1 VDTTLTTRLVFIM
14 KRLYLLFSLVLML
27 ACGANTPDRN
37 TQQSTNDEF
46 TGTSASE
53 FTLPQI
59 SDDLVANIMQSIPS
73 PIETSFLI
81 KGIGAPYNVSNL
93 NDPNLVTN
101 YNTNYSQALN
111 LGVYSTDLGFA
122 NLYDKNQD
130 VLNYLN
136 AVKKLAD
143 NLGIGQ
149 YFDYKTIKELASSS
163 GNVEQLLQL
172 TQQNLEKIHNHLNEQ
187 KRESLTILILTGGW
201 VEALYLTTLVH
212 QKSNNKELKD
222 RIGEQKIALEQ
233 ILTILDVYKT
243 KPNFATLIA
252 DLKELN
258 KIYSKVQIKT
268 TVGKPTQKVVNGEII
283 TEDNTVS
290 TVIIQDAD
298 VQAITSMVKSIRNK
312 IIKS

>member
-1 VDTTLTTRLVFIM
+1 M
-14 KRLYLLFSLVLML
+14 KRLYLSFSLVLML
-27 ACGANTPDRN
+27 ACGANTPESN
-37 TQQSTNDEF
+37 TQQVVNNAPDA
-46 TGTSASE
+46 ASE
-53 FTLPQI
+53 AALPQI

-93 NDPNLVTN
+93 NDHNLVTN

-201 VEALYLTTLVH
+201 VEALYLTTLVN
-212 QKSNNKELKD
+212 QKANNKELRD

-290 TVIIQDAD
+290 TIIIQDAD

>member
-1 VDTTLTTRLVFIM
+1 M
-14 KRLYLLFSLVLML
+14 KRLYLSFSLVLIL
-27 ACGANTPDRN
+27 ACSANTPESG
-37 TQQSTNDEF
+37 QQGNNIS
-46 TGTSASE
+46 GKVSADSE
-53 FTLPQI
+53 ALPQV
-59 SDDLVANIMQSIPS
+59 SDDLVANIMQAIPS

-93 NDPNLVTN
+93 NDYNLVTN

-163 GNVEQLLQL
+163 GNVEELLQL
-172 TQQNLEKIHNHLNEQ
+172 TQQNLEKIHNHLNDQ
-187 KRESLTILILTGGW
+187 KRENLTILILTGGW
-201 VEALYLTTLVH
+201 IEALYLTTLVH
-212 QKSNNKELKD
+212 QKTNNKELKD

-243 KPNFATLIA
+243 KPNFPTLIA

-268 TVGKPTQKVVNGEII
+268 VVGKPTQKVVNGEII

-290 TVIIQDAD
+290 TIIIQDAD
-298 VQAITSMVKSIRNK
+298 VQAITSMIRSIRNK
-312 IIKS
+312 IIKP

>member
-1 VDTTLTTRLVFIM
+1 MDATLTTRLVFIM
-14 KRLYLLFSLVLML
+14 KRLYLSFSLVLML
-27 ACGANTPDRN
+27 ACGANTPESN
-37 TQQSTNDEF
+37 TQQVVKNAPDA
-46 TGTSASE
+46 ASQAA
-53 FTLPQI
+53 LPQI

-93 NDPNLVTN
+93 NDHNLVTN

-201 VEALYLTTLVH
+201 VEALYLTTLVN
-212 QKSNNKELKD
+212 QKANNKELRD

-290 TVIIQDAD
+290 TIIIDDAD

>member
-1 VDTTLTTRLVFIM
+1 MDAILTTRLVFIM
-14 KRLYLLFSLVLML
+14 KRLYLSFSLVLML
-27 ACGANTPDRN
+27 ACGANTPESN
-37 TQQSTNDEF
+37 TQQVVNNPPDA
-46 TGTSASE
+46 ASE
-53 FTLPQI
+53 ATLPQI

-93 NDPNLVTN
+93 NDHNLVTN

-136 AVKKLAD
+136 AIKKLAD

-201 VEALYLTTLVH
+201 VEALYLTTLVN
-212 QKSNNKELKD
+212 QKANNKELRD

-268 TVGKPTQKVVNGEII
+268 TVGKPIQKVVNGEII

>member
-1 VDTTLTTRLVFIM
+1 MDATLTTRLVFIM
-14 KRLYLLFSLVLML
+14 KRLYLSFSLVLML
-27 ACGANTPDRN
+27 ACGANNPESN
-37 TQQSTNDEF
+37 TQQAVDNAPNA
-46 TGTSASE
+46 ASE
-53 FTLPQI
+53 ATLPQI
-59 SDDLVANIMQSIPS
+59 SDDLVSNIMQSIPS

-93 NDPNLVTN
+93 NDHNLVTN

-212 QKSNNKELKD
+212 QKANNKELKD

-290 TVIIQDAD
+290 TIIIQDAD

>member
-1 VDTTLTTRLVFIM
+1 MDATLTTRLVFIM
-14 KRLYLLFSLVLML
+14 KRLYLSFSLVLML
-27 ACGANTPDRN
+27 ACGANTPESN
-37 TQQSTNDEF
+37 TQQRMDNAPDA
-46 TGTSASE
+46 ASE
-53 FTLPQI
+53 AVLPQI
-59 SDDLVANIMQSIPS
+59 SDDLVANIMQAIPS

-93 NDPNLVTN
+93 NDHNLVTN

-172 TQQNLEKIHNHLNEQ
+172 TQQNLEKIHNHLNDQ

-201 VEALYLTTLVH
+201 IEALYLTTLVH
-212 QKSNNKELKD
+212 QKANNRELKD

-283 TEDNTVS
+283 VEDNTVS
-290 TVIIQDAD
+290 TIIIQDAD

>member
-1 VDTTLTTRLVFIM
+1 M
-14 KRLYLLFSLVLML
+14 KRLYLSFSLVLVL
-27 ACGANTPDRN
+27 ACGANTADN
-37 TQQSTNDEF
+37 NKQQAADPLVQAANEP
-46 TGTSASE
+46 A
-53 FTLPQI
+53 LPQI

-93 NDPNLVTN
+93 NDHNLVSN

-149 YFDYKTIKELASSS
+149 YFDYKTIKELASTS

-201 VEALYLTTLVH
+201 VEALYLTTLVY
-212 QKSNNKELKD
+212 QKTNNKELRD

-243 KPNFATLIA
+243 KPNFANLIA
-252 DLKELN
+252 DLKELS

-298 VQAITSMVKSIRNK
+298 VQEITSMVRSIRNK

>member
-1 VDTTLTTRLVFIM
+1 
-14 KRLYLLFSLVLML
+14 ML
-27 ACGANTPDRN
+27 ACGANTPESN
-37 TQQSTNDEF
+37 TQQRMNNAPDA
-46 TGTSASE
+46 ASE
-53 FTLPQI
+53 VVLPQI

-93 NDPNLVTN
+93 NDHNLVSN

-212 QKSNNKELKD
+212 QKANNKELRD

-243 KPNFATLIA
+243 KPNFDILIA

-290 TVIIQDAD
+290 TIIIQDAD

>member
-1 VDTTLTTRLVFIM
+1 MDATLTTRLVFIM
-14 KRLYLLFSLVLML
+14 KRLYLSFSLVLML
-27 ACGANTPDRN
+27 ACGANTPESN
-37 TQQSTNDEF
+37 TQQRMNNAPDA
-46 TGTSASE
+46 ASE
-53 FTLPQI
+53 VVLPQI

-93 NDPNLVTN
+93 NDHNLVSN

-212 QKSNNKELKD
+212 QKANNKELRD

-243 KPNFATLIA
+243 KPNFDILIA

-290 TVIIQDAD
+290 TIIIQDAD

>member
-1 VDTTLTTRLVFIM
+1 MNATITTRLVFIM
-14 KRLYLLFSLVLML
+14 KRLYLSFSLVLIL
-27 ACGANTPDRN
+27 ACSANTPESG
-37 TQQSTNDEF
+37 QQGNNIS
-46 TGTSASE
+46 GKVSADSE
-53 FTLPQI
+53 ALPQV
-59 SDDLVANIMQSIPS
+59 SDDLVANIMQAIPS

-93 NDPNLVTN
+93 NDYNLVTN

-163 GNVEQLLQL
+163 GNVEELLQL
-172 TQQNLEKIHNHLNEQ
+172 TQQNLEKIHNHLNDQ
-187 KRESLTILILTGGW
+187 KRENLTILILTGGW
-201 VEALYLTTLVH
+201 IEALYLTTLVH
-212 QKSNNKELKD
+212 QKTNNKELKD

-243 KPNFATLIA
+243 KPNFPTLIA

-268 TVGKPTQKVVNGEII
+268 VVGKPTQKVVNGEII

-290 TVIIQDAD
+290 TIIIQDAD
-298 VQAITSMVKSIRNK
+298 VQAITSMIRSIRNK
-312 IIKS
+312 IIKP

>member
-1 VDTTLTTRLVFIM
+1 
-14 KRLYLLFSLVLML
+14 ML
-27 ACGANTPDRN
+27 ACGANTPESN
-37 TQQSTNDEF
+37 TQQVVNNAPDA
-46 TGTSASE
+46 ASE
-53 FTLPQI
+53 AALPQI

-81 KGIGAPYNVSNL
+81 KAIGAPYNVSNL
-93 NDPNLVTN
+93 NDHNLVTN

-201 VEALYLTTLVH
+201 VEALYLTTLVN
-212 QKSNNKELKD
+212 QKANNKELRD

-252 DLKELN
+252 DLKELS

-290 TVIIQDAD
+290 TIIIQDAD

>member
-1 VDTTLTTRLVFIM
+1 MDATLTTRLVFIM
-14 KRLYLLFSLVLML
+14 KRLYLSFSLVLML
-27 ACGANTPDRN
+27 ACGANTPESN
-37 TQQSTNDEF
+37 TQQVVNNAPDA
-46 TGTSASE
+46 ASE
-53 FTLPQI
+53 AALPQI

-93 NDPNLVTN
+93 NDHNLVTN

-201 VEALYLTTLVH
+201 VEALYLTTLVN
-212 QKSNNKELKD
+212 QKANNKELRD

-290 TVIIQDAD
+290 TIIIQDAD

>member
-1 VDTTLTTRLVFIM
+1 MDATLTTRLVFIM
-14 KRLYLLFSLVLML
+14 KRLYLSFSLVLML
-27 ACGANTPDRN
+27 ACGANTPESN
-37 TQQSTNDEF
+37 SQQVVNNAPDA
-46 TGTSASE
+46 ASE
-53 FTLPQI
+53 AALPQI

-93 NDPNLVTN
+93 NDHNLVTN

-201 VEALYLTTLVH
+201 VEALYLTTLVN
-212 QKSNNKELKD
+212 QKANNKELRD

-290 TVIIQDAD
+290 TIIIQDAD

>member
-1 VDTTLTTRLVFIM
+1 MDAILTSRFVSIM
-14 KRLYLLFSLVLML
+14 KRLYLSFSLVLVL
-27 ACGANTPDRN
+27 ACGANTADN
-37 TQQSTNDEF
+37 NKQQAADPLVQAANEP
-46 TGTSASE
+46 A
-53 FTLPQI
+53 LPQI

-93 NDPNLVTN
+93 NDHNLVSN

-149 YFDYKTIKELASSS
+149 YFDYKTIKELASTS

-201 VEALYLTTLVH
+201 VEALYLTTLVY
-212 QKSNNKELKD
+212 QKTNNKELRD

-243 KPNFATLIA
+243 KPNFANLIA
-252 DLKELN
+252 DLKELS

-298 VQAITSMVKSIRNK
+298 VQEITSMVRSIRNK